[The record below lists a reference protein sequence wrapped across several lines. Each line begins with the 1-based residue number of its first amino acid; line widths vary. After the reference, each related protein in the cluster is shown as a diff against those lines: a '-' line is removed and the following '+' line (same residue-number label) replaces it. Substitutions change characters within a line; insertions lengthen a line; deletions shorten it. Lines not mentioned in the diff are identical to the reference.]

1 MALEGVR
8 VGPLDPDRGEM
19 FGQVGASSAARQLIR
34 HHAAMHPPA
43 LVSALGR
50 THQKERS
57 DALDRGELLEAVID
71 FYAEAGEA
79 LPDGAVIDGA
89 AVRGEDDGRQQ
100 VVTFTWVVPVEEGG
114 SGRSGKGFIPYDAD
128 HLPQSFALGN
138 DAVRIAKLKEA
149 GLPWHPEA
157 VNREV
162 AGIAGTGVPADIVDA
177 GELDDALE
185 ENATLREEIE
195 SLRQQLSAQQAQ
207 SPAVPPVPAAPMTVE
222 GGSALVPPQ
231 EPAPAADEPEE
242 PPAGDDMGPT
252 TYEPWPGYE
261 RENADVVRRKLR
273 EADDRDLARRV
284 LAYEKATA
292 NRGTVV
298 SLANQLIDRPS

>member
-114 SGRSGKGFIPYDAD
+114 SGRSGKGFIPYDED
-128 HLPQSFALGN
+128 HVPASFALGN

-162 AGIAGTGVPADIVDA
+162 AGIAGTGVPADTVDA

-207 SPAVPPVPAAPMTVE
+207 SPAVPPVAAAPMTVE
-222 GGSALVPPQ
+222 GGSALVPPP
-231 EPAPAADEPEE
+231 EPAAAPVPE
-242 PPAGDDMGPT
+242 DTGPT

-261 RENADVVRRKLR
+261 GENADVVRRKLR
-273 EADDRDLARRV
+273 ESDDRDLARRV
-284 LAYEKATA
+284 LAYEQATA